1 MKPSHHI
8 LVVDDDEKIL
18 QVIRLR
24 LESGGYQVTTTQNAD
39 TAMELIRKYG
49 FDLSLIDL
57 KLKNSSGIELMQLI
71 KSVQKAMPVIILT
84 AYGTIGTA
92 VEAMQK
98 GAYHYLT
105 KPFDGRELLMQV
117 EKCLR
122 EQALSREIERL
133 RKLVKGTY
141 AFENIIGRSPQ
152 MKKVLEQVGHAA
164 DTDSNVYIEG
174 RSGTGKELIAK
185 TLHLSSSRR
194 NRPFIAVN
202 CSAIPETL
210 LESELFGHMKGAFTG
225 AGQDQKGLLAAAHT
239 GTFFFD
245 EISEMPLSMQVKL
258 LRVLEEREFF
268 PLGGQRLTKIDIRFI
283 AASSK
288 NLEMEVKKGRFRED
302 LFYRIH
308 VIPVLLPS
316 LCERKEDIPALA
328 KHFLEKFNA
337 EMSKSIREIS
347 PEAMQKLMAYSW
359 PGNVR
364 ELENTIEYAVAFT
377 DQQVITED
385 FVLQNMSLDKIPFE
399 AWKDAKEEFEKHYL
413 IQLLEIT
420 SGNMSEAARLSG
432 KYRADL
438 YTLMRKHAIDP
449 SDFRPS
455 QARG

>member
-1 MKPSHHI
+1 MKTMPHI

-24 LESGGYQVTTTQNAD
+24 LESGEYRVTTARDTD
-39 TAMELIRKYG
+39 TALELIRKNR

-57 KLKNSSGIELMQLI
+57 KLKNASGIELMRQI
-71 KSVQKAMPVIILT
+71 KSIHKTMPVIILT
-84 AYGTIGTA
+84 AYGTISTA

-117 EKCLR
+117 EKCLK
-122 EQALSREIERL
+122 EQALSREIDRL

-141 AFENIIGRSPQ
+141 AFENIIGQSPQ
-152 MKKVLEQVGHAA
+152 MKNVLEQVAHAA

-194 NRPFIAVN
+194 NGPFIAVN

-210 LESELFGHMKGAFTG
+210 LESELFGHVKGAFTG
-225 AGQDQKGLLAAAHT
+225 AHQDQKGLLAAAHT

-268 PLGGQRLTKIDIRFI
+268 PLGGQKTTRIDIRFI

-288 NLEMEVKKGRFRED
+288 NLSEEVNHGRFRED

-316 LCERKEDIPALA
+316 LSERKEDIPLLA
-328 KHFLEKFNA
+328 KHFLKKFNA
-337 EMSKSIREIS
+337 EMSKSIGGIS
-347 PEAMQKLMAYSW
+347 PEAMQKLMSYSW

-364 ELENTIEYAVAFT
+364 ELENTIECAVAFT
-377 DQQVITED
+377 DKPLITKD
-385 FVLQNMSLDKIPFE
+385 FVLRDMPLDKAPFE
-399 AWKDAKEEFEKHYL
+399 PWKNAKEEFEKQYL
-413 IQLLEIT
+413 VQLLEIT
-420 SGNMSEAARLSG
+420 SGNISEAARLSG

-438 YTLMRKHAIDP
+438 YTLLRKYAIDP
-449 SDFRPS
+449 SDYR
-455 QARG
+455 